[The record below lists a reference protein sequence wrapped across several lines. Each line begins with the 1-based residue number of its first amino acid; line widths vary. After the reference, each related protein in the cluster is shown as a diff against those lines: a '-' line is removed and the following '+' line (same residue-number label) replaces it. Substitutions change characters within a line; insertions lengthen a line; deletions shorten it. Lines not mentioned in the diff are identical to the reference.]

1 MLLCFAGII
10 ESDDIALLSQ
20 EVDKALNFSK
30 KCAMLVDSVK
40 KKYNLVRFVCL
51 YDLVI

>member
-1 MLLCFAGII
+1 MTLADVVVGII

-20 EVDKALNFSK
+20 EVDKAINFSK

-40 KKYNLVRFVCL
+40 KKYNLVGCH
-51 YDLVI
+51 VIT